1 MIELLNGHKHNL
13 MGPLVKGDPN
23 YVKLMK
29 LYESVENDILN
40 KSIRI
45 N

>member
-1 MIELLNGHKHNL
+1 

-23 YVKLMK
+23 YEKLMN
-29 LYESVENDILN
+29 LYASLENDILN